1 MRRKILRGVQLV
13 LVVNATFFEKRPDSQ
28 TNQVIRRG
36 LAMRHAVS
44 SVCWILLC
52 CFAAHVHASD
62 LEPPNMTFIPLDVS
76 NVAGENTEQWSFNGA
91 EWWLRNTNVPSVS
104 VYPAT
109 NGSPT
114 GAAVLVIPGGGFQF
128 VSMSNEGRP
137 IAQRL
142 AARGITAVVLKYRT
156 APTPRSDD
164 DFFEFM
170 RRLFSGRLDPE
181 RLRAQRA
188 RAVSVAKTDA
198 QGALAW
204 IKKNAA
210 QYGIDSSR
218 VGVLGFSAGAM
229 TAMAVVLDP
238 DGGDPPAFLGA
249 IYGDLGSVAP
259 PEDPMPLFVAIASDD
274 PLLGHQSF
282 GLIED
287 WHGAGGSTELHWYQG
302 GGHGFGSFSKGT
314 TSDRWFDQFTAW
326 LIAEGFTTQA
336 M

>member
-1 MRRKILRGVQLV
+1 
-13 LVVNATFFEKRPDSQ
+13 
-28 TNQVIRRG
+28 
-36 LAMRHAVS
+36 
-44 SVCWILLC
+44 
-52 CFAAHVHASD
+52 
-62 LEPPNMTFIPLDVS
+62 MTFIPLDVS
-76 NVAGENTEQWSFNGA
+76 KSEGENTEQWSFNGA
-91 EWWLRNTNVPSVS
+91 EWWLRNTNLPSVS

-109 NGSPT
+109 NDSPT

-128 VSMSNEGRP
+128 VSMSNEGWP

-142 AARGITAVVLKYRT
+142 AAQGITAVVLKYRT
-156 APTPRSDD
+156 APTPRNDD

-170 RRLFSGRLDPE
+170 GRLFSGRIDPE
-181 RLRAQRA
+181 SLREQRA
-188 RAVSVAKTDA
+188 RAVSVAKADA
-198 QGALAW
+198 QLALAW
-204 IKKNAA
+204 IKENAA
-210 QYGIDSSR
+210 QYAIDSSR
-218 VGVLGFSAGAM
+218 VGILGFSAGAM

-259 PEDPMPLFVAIASDD
+259 PKDPMPLFVAIASDD

-314 TSDRWFDQFTAW
+314 TSDRWFDQFIAW

>member
-1 MRRKILRGVQLV
+1 ML
-13 LVVNATFFEKRPDSQ
+13 EKRPN
-28 TNQVIRRG
+28 NQKRTVLRKG
-36 LAMRHAVS
+36 LVMRYAVS
-44 SVCWILLC
+44 SFCWILLC
-52 CFAAHVHASD
+52 CFIAQVNASD

-76 NVAGENTEQWSFNGA
+76 KSEGENTEQWSFNGA
-91 EWWLRNTNVPSVS
+91 EWWLRNTNLPSVS
-104 VYPAT
+104 VYPAASD
-109 NGSPT
+109 SPT

-128 VSMSNEGRP
+128 VSMSNEGWP

-142 AARGITAVVLKYRT
+142 AAQGITAVVLKYRT
-156 APTPRSDD
+156 APTPRNDD

-170 RRLFSGRLDPE
+170 GRLFSGRIDPE
-181 RLRAQRA
+181 LLRAQRA
-188 RAVSVAKTDA
+188 RAVSVAKADA
-198 QGALAW
+198 QLALAW
-204 IKKNAA
+204 IKENAA

-218 VGVLGFSAGAM
+218 VGMLGFSAGAM

-259 PEDPMPLFVAIASDD
+259 PKDPMPLFVAIASDD

-314 TSDRWFDQFTAW
+314 TSDRWFGQFTAW

>member
-1 MRRKILRGVQLV
+1 
-13 LVVNATFFEKRPDSQ
+13 
-28 TNQVIRRG
+28 
-36 LAMRHAVS
+36 
-44 SVCWILLC
+44 
-52 CFAAHVHASD
+52 
-62 LEPPNMTFIPLDVS
+62 MTFIPLDAS
-76 NVAGENTEQWSFNGA
+76 KSEGENTEQWSFNGA
-91 EWWLRNTNVPSVS
+91 EWWLRNTNRPSVS

-109 NGSPT
+109 NDSPT
-114 GAAVLVIPGGGFQF
+114 GAAALVIPGGGFQF
-128 VSMSNEGRP
+128 VSMSNEGWP

-142 AARGITAVVLKYRT
+142 AAQGITAVVLKYRT

-170 RRLFSGRLDPE
+170 GRLFSGRIDPE
-181 RLRAQRA
+181 SLRAQRA
-188 RAVSVAKTDA
+188 RAVSEAKADA
-198 QGALAW
+198 QLALAW
-204 IKKNAA
+204 INENAA
-210 QYGIDSSR
+210 QYAIDSSR
-218 VGVLGFSAGAM
+218 VGILGFSAGAM

-259 PEDPMPLFVAIASDD
+259 PKDPMPLFVAIASDD